1 VRRSLKIAAWIAA
14 FAACAGVGAFI
25 ASRTDPFPP
34 GVEDPG
40 ARPTPPAPTATRSP
54 VPPGAERWWGTVR
67 GRTYHDLFVGGR
79 CRTDWVIPITFSID
93 EDGAISGTGTA
104 KLEGGLRCDVATAQV
119 QSEEIT
125 LVVGGHRR
133 DGLLDLSLEPE
144 TFVPGGSSDYGG
156 LVATLP
162 RLPSVQI
169 DDPTAPERFIE
180 VRVSDGGQGTYG
192 AGYLTG
198 LRGPNA

>member
-1 VRRSLKIAAWIAA
+1 MRRSLKIVAWIAA

-40 ARPTPPAPTATRSP
+40 ARPTSPAPTVTSSP
-54 VPPGAERWWGTVR
+54 IPAGAERWTGIVR
-67 GRTYHDLFVGGR
+67 ARTYHDLFVGGR
-79 CRTDWVIPITFSID
+79 CRTDWVIPIRFSVD
-93 EDGAISGTGTA
+93 EDGAISGTGAA
-104 KLEGGLRCDVATAQV
+104 KRQGELRCDFPTAQV

-133 DGLLDLSLEPE
+133 DGLFDLSLAPE
-144 TFVPGGSSDYGG
+144 SFVPDGSSDFGG

-162 RLPSVQI
+162 RLPSVRI
-169 DDPTAPERFIE
+169 DDPTAPERFME
-180 VRVSDGGQGTYG
+180 VRVSDGGQGSYV
-192 AGYLTG
+192 AAYLTG
-198 LRGPNA
+198 LRGP